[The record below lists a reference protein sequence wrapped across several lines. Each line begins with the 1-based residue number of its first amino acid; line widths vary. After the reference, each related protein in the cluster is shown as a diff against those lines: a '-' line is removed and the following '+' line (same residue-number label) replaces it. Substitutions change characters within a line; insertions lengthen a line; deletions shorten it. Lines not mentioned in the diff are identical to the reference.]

1 MIKFIYTN
9 FPKQYGKFLYFKNR
23 ILLYPKIFF
32 LNLKI
37 LNFFG
42 TKDQD
47 KWVVKEIFNRKKRG
61 FFVDLAATN
70 GLLENNTFVLERYF
84 NWNGIAIEPN
94 NLFYNQLKKNRKCIC
109 DNSVI
114 GSITS
119 EIEFLENG
127 PIGGIVGDK
136 FDNNYLKRSKLI
148 NEFKKNI
155 KKKTMNTLESVLD
168 KNQAPK
174 IIDYLSLDVEGA
186 ETEVLINFP
195 FEKYT
200 FLAMSIE
207 RPSPELNKLLFNNG
221 YVFVKNFKVDTFY
234 VHKSIENL
242 KQIKKNDFEQLPP
255 KSW

>member
-1 MIKFIYTN
+1 M
-9 FPKQYGKFLYFKNR
+9 
-23 ILLYPKIFF
+23 
-32 LNLKI
+32 
-37 LNFFG
+37 
-42 TKDQD
+42 
-47 KWVVKEIFNRKKRG
+47 
-61 FFVDLAATN
+61 
-70 GLLENNTFVLERYF
+70 
-84 NWNGIAIEPN
+84 
-94 NLFYNQLKKNRKCIC
+94 
-109 DNSVI
+109 
-114 GSITS
+114 
-119 EIEFLENG
+119 
-127 PIGGIVGDK
+127 GDR
-136 FDNNYLKRSKLI
+136 FDNNYRKRSKLI

-207 RPSPELNKLLFNNG
+207 RPSPELNKLLFKNG

-234 VHKSIENL
+234 IHKSIENF